1 MHILVSFTCQT
12 CRFYL
17 SELVFTCFYLSIR
30 KILIPPRSG
39 AFLLFLILRS
49 KKKFSNMKTKKSQ
62 ILKEVV
68 RDVLIVLGLAMVVVA
83 PIAFVLFMMWVQQIV
98 CG

>member
-1 MHILVSFTCQT
+1 MKIIKTLLNFAD
-12 CRFYL
+12 
-17 SELVFTCFYLSIR
+17 EKINLSI
-30 KILIPPRSG
+30 
-39 AFLLFLILRS
+39 
-49 KKKFSNMKTKKSQ
+49 MKTKKSQ

>member
-1 MHILVSFTCQT
+1 VIFKLEDAIIFMFNFAIEIIQT
-12 CRFYL
+12 
-17 SELVFTCFYLSIR
+17 SI
-30 KILIPPRSG
+30 
-39 AFLLFLILRS
+39 
-49 KKKFSNMKTKKSQ
+49 MKTKKVQ

-83 PIAFVLFMMWVQQIV
+83 PIAFVLFMMWVQQII

>member
-1 MHILVSFTCQT
+1 MIFKLEDAIIFMFNFAIEIIQT
-12 CRFYL
+12 
-17 SELVFTCFYLSIR
+17 SI
-30 KILIPPRSG
+30 
-39 AFLLFLILRS
+39 
-49 KKKFSNMKTKKSQ
+49 MKTKKIQ

-83 PIAFVLFMMWVQQIV
+83 PIAFVLFMMWVQQII

>member
-1 MHILVSFTCQT
+1 MKNIKTLPNFA
-12 CRFYL
+12 F
-17 SELVFTCFYLSIR
+17 EKINFSI
-30 KILIPPRSG
+30 
-39 AFLLFLILRS
+39 
-49 KKKFSNMKTKKSQ
+49 MKTKKIQ

-83 PIAFVLFMMWVQQIV
+83 PIAFVLFCMWVQQII

>member
-1 MHILVSFTCQT
+1 MCVDIMSTFAD
-12 CRFYL
+12 
-17 SELVFTCFYLSIR
+17 E
-30 KILIPPRSG
+30 KINLLI
-39 AFLLFLILRS
+39 
-49 KKKFSNMKTKKSQ
+49 MKTKKSQ

-83 PIAFVLFMMWVQQIV
+83 PIAFVLFMMWVQQII

>member
-1 MHILVSFTCQT
+1 M
-12 CRFYL
+12 
-17 SELVFTCFYLSIR
+17 E
-30 KILIPPRSG
+30 
-39 AFLLFLILRS
+39 
-49 KKKFSNMKTKKSQ
+49 TKKIQ

-68 RDVLIVLGLAMVVVA
+68 RDILIVIGLAMVVVA

>member
-1 MHILVSFTCQT
+1 MFFKLEDAIIFMSNFAVEKINF
-12 CRFYL
+12 
-17 SELVFTCFYLSIR
+17 SI
-30 KILIPPRSG
+30 
-39 AFLLFLILRS
+39 
-49 KKKFSNMKTKKSQ
+49 MKTKKIQ

-83 PIAFVLFMMWVQQIV
+83 PIAFVLFMMWVQQII

>member
-1 MHILVSFTCQT
+1 MKNIKTLPNFA
-12 CRFYL
+12 F
-17 SELVFTCFYLSIR
+17 EKINFSI
-30 KILIPPRSG
+30 
-39 AFLLFLILRS
+39 
-49 KKKFSNMKTKKSQ
+49 MKTKKIQ

-83 PIAFVLFMMWVQQIV
+83 PIAFVLFMMWVQHII

>member
-1 MHILVSFTCQT
+1 MKNIKTLPNFAIEKIN
-12 CRFYL
+12 F
-17 SELVFTCFYLSIR
+17 SI
-30 KILIPPRSG
+30 
-39 AFLLFLILRS
+39 
-49 KKKFSNMKTKKSQ
+49 MKTKKVQ

-83 PIAFVLFMMWVQQIV
+83 PIAFVLFCMWVQQII

>member
-1 MHILVSFTCQT
+1 MKNIKTLPNFA
-12 CRFYL
+12 F
-17 SELVFTCFYLSIR
+17 EKNFSI
-30 KILIPPRSG
+30 
-39 AFLLFLILRS
+39 
-49 KKKFSNMKTKKSQ
+49 MKTKKVQ

-83 PIAFVLFMMWVQQIV
+83 PIAFVLFCMWVQQII

>member
-1 MHILVSFTCQT
+1 MCVDIMSTFADEKIN
-12 CRFYL
+12 F
-17 SELVFTCFYLSIR
+17 SI
-30 KILIPPRSG
+30 
-39 AFLLFLILRS
+39 
-49 KKKFSNMKTKKSQ
+49 MKTKKIQ

-83 PIAFVLFMMWVQQIV
+83 PIAFVLFCMWVQHII

>member
-1 MHILVSFTCQT
+1 MKIIKTLLNFAVEKIIY
-12 CRFYL
+12 RF
-17 SELVFTCFYLSIR
+17 
-30 KILIPPRSG
+30 
-39 AFLLFLILRS
+39 
-49 KKKFSNMKTKKSQ
+49 MKTKKIQ

-83 PIAFVLFMMWVQQIV
+83 PIAFVLFMMWVQQII